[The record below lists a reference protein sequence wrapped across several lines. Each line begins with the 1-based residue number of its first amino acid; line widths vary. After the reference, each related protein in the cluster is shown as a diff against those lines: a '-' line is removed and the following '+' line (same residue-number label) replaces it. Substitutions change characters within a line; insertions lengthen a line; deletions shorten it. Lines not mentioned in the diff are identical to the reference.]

1 MVPMVGRC
9 LLHHLNGNPNVRQA
23 ALGLHEAG
31 ALGSVVTMLGFRN
44 AQAVDQSLRLVP
56 GPLRTRLRKEL
67 LRRSWDLPDG
77 VPFHAYPWRE
87 MFRTI
92 PRRLGVAKRLGYD
105 ERAVVMRNSVWLDS
119 MVARHHLDNIDA
131 VYGYED
137 MAAST
142 FAAAKARRVSCLY
155 DLPIMHYASSR
166 RIMQEEIALW
176 PEMRRYL
183 EGVEDPPAKLARKDK
198 ELELADHVFV
208 ASSLTRNSLTA
219 IGYPTERISV
229 IPYGSPTNYFNPAPR
244 TDDTFRAIFVGL
256 VGPRKGVHYLLK
268 AWREMALPKAELLLV
283 GTRQFSDEWF
293 ERETKGLSVR
303 HVASVP
309 HHTLGGFYTSADL
322 FVFPSLIE
330 GFGLV
335 LLEAMSCGLPVLTT
349 PNTAGPDIV
358 AEGRDGFI
366 VPIRDVEALKAKLS
380 WAHGHRA
387 ELAAMGVEARRTAER
402 LSWAAYRQAT
412 AAKVVELMAAR
423 G

>member
-1 MVPMVGRC
+1 MAGRC

-31 ALGSVVTMLGFRN
+31 LLGGIATMLGFRN
-44 AQAVDQSLRLVP
+44 AAAVDAA
-56 GPLRTRLRKEL
+56 TRLMPGGLGRRVRKEL
-67 LRRSWDLPDG
+67 LRRSWDLPDA

-87 MFRTI
+87 LFRTI
-92 PRRLGVAKRLGYD
+92 PRRLGLAKRMGYD
-105 ERAVVMRNSVWLDS
+105 ERAVVMRNSVWLDET
-119 MVARHHLDNIDA
+119 VARRHLGGIDA

-137 MAAST
+137 MSAST
-142 FAAAKARRVSCLY
+142 FAAAKARGITCLY

-166 RIMQEEIALW
+166 RIMQEEIDRF
-176 PEMRRYL
+176 PEHARFLY
-183 EGVEDPPAKLARKDK
+183 GVQDPPAKLTRKDK
-198 ELELADHVFV
+198 ELELADHVIV

-219 IGYPTERISV
+219 IGYPADRITV
-229 IPYGSPTNYFNPAPR
+229 IPYGSPTNYFQPAPR

-293 ERETKGLSVR
+293 ERETKGLNVR
-303 HVASVP
+303 HVPSVP

-349 PNTAGPDIV
+349 PHTAGPDIV

-366 VPIRDVEALKAKLS
+366 VPIRDVEALKDKLS
-380 WAHGHRA
+380 WAHAHRA

-412 AAKVVELMAAR
+412 ANKVAELMAR
-423 G
+423 QG